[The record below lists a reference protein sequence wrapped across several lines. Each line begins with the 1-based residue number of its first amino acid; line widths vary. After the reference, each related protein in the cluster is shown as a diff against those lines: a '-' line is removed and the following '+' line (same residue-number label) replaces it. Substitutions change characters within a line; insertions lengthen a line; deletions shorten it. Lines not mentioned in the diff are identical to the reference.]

1 MWRTD
6 SFEKMLMLGKIE
18 GRGEGNDKGWD
29 GWMTSPTRWTWVWVS
44 SGSWWWTGKPGML
57 QSMGLQ
63 RIGHDWVTEPNW
75 TELQS
80 TRLLCPWKFPG
91 KHAIVGFQ
99 FFIQGIFLTQGLNPG
114 LLHCRQILYF
124 LSHQGSPSVK
134 GRDKLHVEDCGQLLR
149 KDGVGTS

>member
-18 GRGEGNDKGWD
+18 GGREGNDKGWD

-44 SGSWWWTGKPGML
+44 SGSWWWTGKPGVL

-63 RIGHDWVTEPNW
+63 RIGHDWVTELNW

-80 TRLLCPWKFPG
+80 TRLLCPWKSPG
-91 KHAIVGFQ
+91 KHTRVGFQ
-99 FFIQGIFLTQGLNPG
+99 FLIQGIFLTQGLNPG

-134 GRDKLHVEDCGQLLR
+134 GTDKIHAEDCGQLFR